1 MWTKNRTKTSPPHDF
16 GRTISANHNRQII
29 THTTRQSKPRADN
42 NYPTTRVIYS
52 FL

>member
-1 MWTKNRTKTSPPHDF
+1 MGTKSRTTTSPPHDF
-16 GRTISANHNRQII
+16 GRTISANHNRQNI
-29 THTTRQSKPRADN
+29 THTTLQSKPRAAN